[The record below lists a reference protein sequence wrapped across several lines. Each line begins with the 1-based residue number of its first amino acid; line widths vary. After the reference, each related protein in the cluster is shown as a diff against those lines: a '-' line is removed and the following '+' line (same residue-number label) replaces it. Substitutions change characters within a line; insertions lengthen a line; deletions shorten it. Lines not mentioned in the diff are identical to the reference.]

1 MLIWKFKEFIPVTK
15 SVLWAPL
22 LALPL
27 ALSAFGQTAASPT
40 TKVGIIQLQ
49 NAIAQTKDG
58 QKARTELETK
68 YGPRQ
73 KDVDQKRAELDQM
86 EGQYRNT
93 ANTMSED
100 ARNKL
105 ARDIEVRRK
114 QLQRDMDDAQ
124 AELQQDQD
132 RILQELGAKMMSVI
146 DRYAAD
152 HGYSLILDVSTQ
164 PSPVLFA
171 SNTIDIT
178 SDIVA
183 LYDKS
188 QTTATPAA
196 ATPPPAATPRPA
208 VPKPAAPKPAAPK
221 P

>member
-1 MLIWKFKEFIPVTK
+1 MKK

-27 ALSAFGQTAASPT
+27 AVLAYGQTAATP
-40 TKVGIIQLQ
+40 TKVGTIHIQ

-58 QKARTELETK
+58 QKARTDLEAK
-68 YGPRQ
+68 FGPRQ
-73 KDVDQKRAELDQM
+73 KEVDQKQQELQQM
-86 EGQYRNT
+86 ETQYRNT
-93 ANTMSED
+93 GNTMSED
-100 ARNKL
+100 ARQKL
-105 ARDIEVRRK
+105 MRDIDLRRK

-152 HGYSLILDVSTQ
+152 RGFALILDVSTQ

-178 SDIVA
+178 SDVVA
-183 LYDKS
+183 LYDKA
-188 QTTATPAA
+188 QTGAPAA
-196 ATPPPAATPRPA
+196 GPAASSAVAPPRPPAPRAP
-208 VPKPAAPKPAAPK
+208 APKPAAPK